1 MADVQFSQDF
11 RALRHRVPL
20 RRMPLCLACAGLVC
34 VAAAPS
40 ARAQAAPADASPAAA
55 PAGGASGTEAVLPA
69 VSVRA
74 VRGVSAGERANFTLP
89 ASVSTIDGDTLEAS
103 HLDTLG
109 QIAERLPN
117 VYMTS
122 YTQTTPIMTIRG
134 LGIDAD
140 ESDSTAIPV
149 LVDGVP
155 LFGLAVGQL
164 FDLDQVQV
172 LRGPQSLYAQNAF
185 GGLVNLRSR
194 DPGNKLAGSVMFD
207 YASYG
212 RARTTVSGDVPL
224 TDRTALRIAV
234 GAEHGDG
241 YTENTSL
248 NRDNTA
254 GWNSTFA
261 HLKLLHRDDAGGVW
275 RFGLFSTRSRG
286 GNDYFAPPDLAG
298 RHQSN
303 ATDTGT
309 NDVEYTLLSANY
321 DREFGNGTKLAVT
334 LGASR
339 MQWDYWL
346 PTSLFGARN
355 GYDMVTRQL
364 SGDVKLSGK
373 QGRLDWMIGLSDQ
386 LTKRDA
392 PYLFDMGAAYLS
404 STAAT
409 LRGNSV
415 ATYGEVGWRI
425 APAWRIAAGMRVQYD
440 RQTLDWRS
448 TQGGMFDADGDGIPD
463 TPFNS
468 VSTVDGASVNHVAA
482 LPRLTLEFEP
492 NAQHYG
498 WITLARGY
506 LSPGFNTY
514 AISADKAGQPYGAAN
529 SSYIELGYRLRGADD
544 AWELGATLFDA
555 YMHDQQIT
563 SSLNG
568 QTVTSNAPRS
578 HTRGAELSGRWRPV
592 RQFEF
597 NAFVGLVDAKY
608 DDYTAGGV
616 DYSGRQ
622 FASTPRQSFGLGMTW
637 RPDGHWD
644 LGVNVARQGATNL
657 APTSTIGNDPYL
669 LVDAHATYRVRRYNI
684 GVYGQNLANAHYYTR
699 ALSNGIVVAG
709 NPRVVGVRVGMD
721 F

>member
-1 MADVQFSQDF
+1 M
-11 RALRHRVPL
+11 
-20 RRMPLCLACAGLVC
+20 
-34 VAAAPS
+34 
-40 ARAQAAPADASPAAA
+40 RAQAA
-55 PAGGASGTEAVLPA
+55 PAGGASDAAATLP
-69 VSVRA
+69 VVT
-74 VRGVSAGERANFTLP
+74 VRGSRGGPAGEQAGFTLP
-89 ASVSTIDGDTLEAS
+89 ASVSTLDGDALEAG

-134 LGIDAD
+134 LGVDAD

-164 FDLDQVQV
+164 FDVEQVQV

-194 DPGNKLAGSVMFD
+194 DPGPAPAASVTLD
-207 YASYG
+207 YSSYG
-212 RARTTVSGDVPL
+212 RARTTVGGDIPL
-224 TDRTALRIAV
+224 TDRTALRIAA
-234 GAEHGDG
+234 GAEHGNG
-241 YTENTSL
+241 YTENTTL

-261 HLKLLHRDDAGGVW
+261 HLKLLHRDEADGVW
-275 RFGLFSTRSRG
+275 RFGLYTSKSRG
-286 GNDYFAPPDLAG
+286 GNDYFTSPDLAS

-309 NDVEYTLLSANY
+309 NDVEYTLLSASY
-321 DREFGNGTKLAVT
+321 DRTFGNGTRLAVT

-346 PTSLFGARN
+346 PVSLFGARN

-364 SGDVKLSGK
+364 GGDARLSGK
-373 QGRLDWMIGLSDQ
+373 QGRFDWAVGVAEQ
-386 LTKRDA
+386 FTRRDA

-415 ATYGEVGWRI
+415 ATYGEAGWRI
-425 APAWRIAAGMRVQYD
+425 APAWRIAAGLRVQYD

-448 TQGGMFDADGDGIPD
+448 TQGGLFDSDGDGVPD
-463 TPFNS
+463 MPFGS

-498 WITLARGY
+498 WLTLARGY
-506 LSPGFNTY
+506 LAPGFNTY
-514 AISADKAGQPYGAAN
+514 ATSAANASQPYAAAT
-529 SSYIELGYRLRGADD
+529 SDYIELGYRLRGADD

-555 YMHDQQIT
+555 FMHDQQVT
-563 SSLNG
+563 SSLSG
-568 QTVTSNAPRS
+568 QTVTSNARRS

-592 RQFEF
+592 RQVELS
-597 NAFVGLVDAKY
+597 AFVGLVDAKY

-622 FASTPRQSFGLGMTW
+622 FASTPRQSVGLGATW

-644 LGVNVARQGATNL
+644 LGVNAVRQGATNL
-657 APTSTIGNDPYL
+657 APTSTLGNAPYV

-684 GVYGQNLANAHYYTR
+684 GVYGQNLANAHYVTR
-699 ALSNGIVVAG
+699 ALANGIVVAG

>member
-1 MADVQFSQDF
+1 MADVLFPRDF
-11 RALRHRVPL
+11 RMHRNRAAERAALRCLPL
-20 RRMPLCLACAGLVC
+20 SLACAGLVC
-34 VAAAPS
+34 AAVAPS
-40 ARAQAAPADASPAAA
+40 ARAQAAPVGAQADGAA
-55 PAGGASGTEAVLPA
+55 AVLPA

-74 VRGVSAGERANFTLP
+74 SRGGSADERANFTMP
-89 ASVSTIDGDTLEAS
+89 ASVSTIDGDALEAS

-109 QIAERLPN
+109 QVAERLPN

-140 ESDSTAIPV
+140 ESDSTSIPV

-194 DPGNKLAGSVMFD
+194 DPGNKLAGSVTLD
-207 YASYG
+207 YSSYG

-234 GAEHGDG
+234 GAEHGNG
-241 YTENTSL
+241 YTENTTL

-261 HLKLLHRDDAGGVW
+261 HLKLLHRDEAGGVW
-275 RFGLFSTRSRG
+275 RFGLYTTKSRG
-286 GNDYFAPPDLAG
+286 GNDYFTSPDLAS
-298 RHQSN
+298 RRQSN
-303 ATDTGT
+303 ATDTGA

-346 PTSLFGARN
+346 PVSLFGARN

-364 SGDVKLSGK
+364 SADAKLSGK
-373 QGRLDWMIGLSDQ
+373 QGRFDWMIGLSDQ
-386 LTKRDA
+386 FTKRDA

-404 STAAT
+404 STTAA

-425 APAWRIAAGMRVQYD
+425 APAWRIAAGLRVQYD

-448 TQGGMFDADGDGIPD
+448 TQGGMFDSNGDGVPD
-463 TPFNS
+463 TSFSS
-468 VSTVDGASVNHVAA
+468 VSAVDGASVNHVAA
-482 LPRLTLEFEP
+482 LPRLTLQFEP

-514 AISADKAGQPYGAAN
+514 ATSAAYASQPYGAAT
-529 SSYIELGYRLRGADD
+529 SDYIEIGYRLRGVDD

-592 RQFEF
+592 RQVELS
-597 NAFVGLVDAKY
+597 AFVGLVDAKY
-608 DDYTAGGV
+608 DDYTVGGV

-622 FASTPRQSFGLGMTW
+622 FASTPRQSVGLGATW

-644 LGVNVARQGATNL
+644 LGVNVVRQGATNL
-657 APTSTIGNDPYL
+657 APTSSIGNTPYV

-699 ALSNGIVVAG
+699 ALSNGVVVAG